1 MLSGSKGLIRS
12 MASGTDF
19 ANSFGKAL
27 WRHLSSR
34 RKAGRKVPGP
44 YLRCP
49 PRNPRPIITPFICVS
64 TSLVFPFFFFF
75 FLDCKLNLGVW
86 VNILSALPGA
96 ARADSGVS
104 VAKRPWINKMLK
116 FFLYVFAGILGV
128 ALGVLVFLHQCVHLP
143 EWTPKPS
150 PTEHSVGN
158 GSSQLKE
165 N

>member
-86 VNILSALPGA
+86 VNILSALSGA

-104 VAKRPWINKMLK
+104 VAKTAMDQQN
-116 FFLYVFAGILGV
+116 VE
-128 ALGVLVFLHQCVHLP
+128 VL
-143 EWTPKPS
+143 
-150 PTEHSVGN
+150 SVRLRRN
-158 GSSQLKE
+158 FGSSARRSRFSSPVRASARVDPE
-165 N
+165 TFSH